1 MTDPFDGALCSG
13 KAKEQVPGADPW
25 FPDSTDDY
33 QKNKV
38 FCRGCPATS
47 ACLQKALAI
56 GAEHGVWGG
65 TTPTERRAL
74 LTIALQDH
82 AA

>member
-1 MTDPFDGALCSG
+1 MTDPFDGALCHG
-13 KAKEQVPGADPW
+13 KLKRPGADPW

-33 QKNKV
+33 QTNKV

-47 ACLQKALAI
+47 ACLQKALTI

-65 TTPTERRAL
+65 TTPTERRRI
-74 LTIALQDH
+74 LTVARNGL